1 MIAVTAS
8 SVIITV
14 MHARIT
20 AQTDSDAAIIR
31 LPPLISKSIPNDDV
45 DPSIFLISNGKM
57 ITEID
62 TSIVGRRFS
71 RSSETPQQ
79 RRENTTA
86 EEKRMNILKTASIIR
101 GISVSTEEKILREA
115 AAAIGCGSVYST
127 AIEKI
132 EISSDKTAN
141 KETLSSM
148 IFIFLAKRS
157 ALPYGA
163 ARMMLAV

>member
-1 MIAVTAS
+1 MIAVAESSRITA
-8 SVIITV
+8 V

-20 AQTDSDAAIIR
+20 AQTDSDAARIR
-31 LPPLISKSIPNDDV
+31 LPPLISKSIPNEDA

-57 ITEID
+57 IREID

-79 RRENTTA
+79 RRANTTA
-86 EEKRMNILKTASIIR
+86 EEKRMNMLKNASVIK
-101 GISVSTEEKILREA
+101 GISASTAEKILRDA
-115 AAAIGCGSVYST
+115 AAANGCGSVYSA
-127 AIEKI
+127 AIEEI